1 MKYFIPTYQ
10 EAVNMTAGTEDL
22 FYSSETIIDGY
33 KIVTF
38 NYRLAQYND
47 FINPPGGVENAFE
60 MRGLTFVFNLDGTL
74 YKKYLLLDKFFNLN
88 QVPSTLYSEVK
99 DLEIDNIYSKEDGSV
114 ISFIK
119 LPNGRISAKTKMSFE
134 ADQALGAN
142 LVYSENSKLKS
153 FIDFTLN
160 NDITAIFEYVAPD
173 NRVVLKYYER
183 DLILLRL
190 RDNNTGEYLNLGDFY
205 DKLEGI
211 SVADKINYTL
221 GELIN
226 LAKTETDIEG
236 WVVQFIGGKM
246 IKIKTEWYFSLHHL
260 ITEDIHRENLLI
272 GHILDENIDDILS
285 KIDLND
291 TSTIDRINYITEVVQ
306 KWIKLKILSVNETYL
321 IYEKLGRKEFGKNYS
336 KNPDFTFVM
345 AKVSNKDVYE
355 KIIEYLKKV
364 TYRLESARTWLEK
377 AEKLNYK

>member
-1 MKYFIPTYQ
+1 MKYFLPTYQ
-10 EAVNMTAGTEDL
+10 EAVKMTGGTEDL

-47 FINPPGGVENAFE
+47 FINPPGGADNGFE

-74 YKKYLLLDKFFNLN
+74 YKRYLLLDKFFNLN
-88 QVPSTLYSEVK
+88 QVPSTLYGEVK
-99 DLEIDNIYSKEDGSV
+99 DLEIDNVYSKEDGSV
-114 ISFIK
+114 ISFVK
-119 LPNGRISAKTKMSFE
+119 LPNGKVLAKTKMSFE
-134 ADQALGAN
+134 ADQAIGAN

-153 FIDFTLN
+153 FIDWTLD

-190 RDNNTGEYLNLGDFY
+190 RDNNTGEYIKLDDFS
-205 DKLEGI
+205 DKLEG
-211 SVADKINYTL
+211 VNLAKKFNYTL
-221 GELIN
+221 DELIEM
-226 LAKTETDIEG
+226 AKVEKDIEG
-236 WVVQFIGGKM
+236 WVIQFVGGKM
-246 IKIKTEWYFSLHHL
+246 IKIKTEWYFTLHVL

-272 GHILDENIDDILS
+272 GHILEENIDDILS

-291 TSTIDRINYITEVVQ
+291 TSTINRINYITEVVQ
-306 KWIKLKILSVNETYL
+306 KWIKLKMLSVNETYL
-321 IYEKLGRKEFGKNYS
+321 IYEKLGRKEFAKNYS
-336 KNPDFTFVM
+336 RDPNFSFVM
-345 AKVSNKDVYE
+345 AKVDGKDVYL

-377 AEKLNYK
+377 AEKEVF

>member
-10 EAVNMTAGTEDL
+10 EAVKMTGGTEDL

-38 NYRLAQYND
+38 NYRLAQYKD
-47 FINPPGGVENAFE
+47 FINPVGGIENAFE
-60 MRGLTFVFNLDGTL
+60 MRGITFVLYPDGTL
-74 YKKYLLLDKFFNLN
+74 YKRFLLLNKFFNLN
-88 QVPSTLYSEVK
+88 QVDETLYNNVK
-99 DLEIDNIYSKEDGSV
+99 DLKIKNVYIKEDGSV
-114 ISFIK
+114 VSFIR
-119 LPNGRISAKTKMSFE
+119 LPNGRVLAKSKMSFDN
-134 ADQALGAN
+134 DQADVSN
-142 LVYSENSKLKS
+142 QIYNSNSNIKK
-153 FIDFTLN
+153 FVNWTLD

-190 RDNNTGEYLNLGDFY
+190 RDNNTGEYLDLDDFS

-211 SVADKINYTL
+211 SVAKKINHVL
-221 GELIN
+221 DELID
-226 LAKTETDIEG
+226 LAKTEKDIEG
-236 WVVQFIGGKM
+236 WVVQFVSGKM
-246 IKIKTEWYFSLHHL
+246 IKIKTEWYHSLHHL
-260 ITEDIHRENLLI
+260 IMEDIHRENILI
-272 GHILDENIDDILS
+272 GHILDGNIDDILS

-291 TSTIDRINYITEVVQ
+291 TSTIDRINHITEVAQ
-306 KWIKLKILSVNETYL
+306 KWIKLKILSINKTYL

-336 KNPDFTFVM
+336 KNPDFQFVM
-345 AKVSNKDVYE
+345 DKVDDKDVYL

-377 AEKLNYK
+377 AEKEVF

>member
-1 MKYFIPTYQ
+1 MKYFLPTYQ
-10 EAVNMTAGTEDL
+10 EAVKMTGGTEDL
-22 FYSSETIIDGY
+22 FYFSETIIDGY

-47 FINPPGGVENAFE
+47 FINPPGGVENGFE

-74 YKKYLLLDKFFNLN
+74 YKRYLLLDKFFNLN
-88 QVPSTLYSEVK
+88 QVPSTLYGEVK
-99 DLEIDNIYSKEDGSV
+99 DLEIDNVYSKEDGSV
-114 ISFIK
+114 ISFVR
-119 LPNGRISAKTKMSFE
+119 LPNDKVLAKTKMSFDS
-134 ADQALGAN
+134 DQAVGAN

-153 FIDFTLN
+153 FIDWTLD

-190 RDNNTGEYLNLGDFY
+190 RDNNTGKYLNLDDFS
-205 DKLEGI
+205 DRLDG
-211 SVADKINYTL
+211 
-221 GELIN
+221 IN
-226 LAKTETDIEG
+226 LAKKFNYTLDELIEMAKVEKDIEG
-236 WVVQFIGGKM
+236 WVVQFVGGKM
-246 IKIKTEWYFSLHHL
+246 IKIKTEWYFCVHHL

-291 TSTIDRINYITEVVQ
+291 TYTIYRINYITEVVQ
-306 KWIKLKILSVNETYL
+306 KWIKLKMLSVNNTYL
-321 IYEKLGRKEFGKNYS
+321 IYEKLGRKEFAKNYS
-336 KNPDFTFVM
+336 KNSDFPFVIY
-345 AKVSNKDVYE
+345 KINKRDVYL
-355 KIIEYLKKV
+355 KIVEYLKKV

-377 AEKLNYK
+377 AEKEVF